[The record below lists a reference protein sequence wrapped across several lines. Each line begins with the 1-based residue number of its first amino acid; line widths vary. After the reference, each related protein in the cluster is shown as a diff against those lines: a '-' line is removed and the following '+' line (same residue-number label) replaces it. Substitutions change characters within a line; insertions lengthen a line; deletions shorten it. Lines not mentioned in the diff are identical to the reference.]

1 MERLRATFSLL
12 FWPLFCPCCCR
23 HNYSKHFAFNQ
34 FYLFQTF
41 GFFSGTLATLSFNFF
56 NPSGYYINGQFAIS
70 AVINLITIAILIGFV
85 LLFNRWS
92 KAGEGVTY
100 A

>member
-1 MERLRATFSLL
+1 MQLSVCYFGPYSALL
-12 FWPLFCPCCCR
+12 LPAIIIR
-23 HNYSKHFAFNQ
+23 SIFAFNQ
-34 FYLFQTF
+34 FYLFKAF
-41 GFFSGTLATLSFNFF
+41 GFFGGTLPTLSFNFF
-56 NPSGYYINGQFAIS
+56 NPSGFYINGQFAIS